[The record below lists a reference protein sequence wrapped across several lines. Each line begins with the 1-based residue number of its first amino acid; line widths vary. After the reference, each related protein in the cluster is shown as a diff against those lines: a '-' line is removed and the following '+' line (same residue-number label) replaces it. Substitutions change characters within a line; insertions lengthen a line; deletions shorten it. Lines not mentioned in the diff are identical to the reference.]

1 MTCRYAHKRV
11 ALLFTVVQ
19 AAPTIRVIDWPQKE
33 VMTIDHRPRHENG
46 GGKSQL
52 EKAHANK

>member
-19 AAPTIRVIDWPQKE
+19 AAPAIRVIDWPQKE
-33 VMTIDHRPRHENG
+33 VMAIDQRARHGNA

-52 EKAHANK
+52 KKAHANK